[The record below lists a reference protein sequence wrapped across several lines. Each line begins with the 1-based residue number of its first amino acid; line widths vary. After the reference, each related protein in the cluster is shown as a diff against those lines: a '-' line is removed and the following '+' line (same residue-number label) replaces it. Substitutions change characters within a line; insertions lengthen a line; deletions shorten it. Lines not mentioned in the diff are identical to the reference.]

1 MASSPP
7 LLRLLMPW
15 RKPQPTVA
23 VVRLAGVIGGGGP
36 FRRGLTL
43 ESLAPR
49 LEAAFSD
56 RRADVV
62 ALSINSP
69 GGSAVQSDLIAG
81 RIRAL
86 AAEKDKPVTAFC
98 EDVAASGGYWL
109 ACAADEIYANASSIV
124 GSIGVIAAGFG
135 FTEALGR
142 LGIERRL
149 YAAGENKGMLDPFQP
164 ENPAHVERL
173 KALQGEIH
181 ERFKAHVRA
190 RRGARLKGDE
200 AERFS
205 GAFWTGTRA
214 KELGLVDDLGDLRGV
229 MRARLG
235 DKVRFRIYDERRP
248 LLRRLGFATG
258 DAAGL
263 AEGLIAA
270 AEERAAW
277 ARFGL

>member
-235 DKVRFRIYDERRP
+235 DKVRFGIYDERRP